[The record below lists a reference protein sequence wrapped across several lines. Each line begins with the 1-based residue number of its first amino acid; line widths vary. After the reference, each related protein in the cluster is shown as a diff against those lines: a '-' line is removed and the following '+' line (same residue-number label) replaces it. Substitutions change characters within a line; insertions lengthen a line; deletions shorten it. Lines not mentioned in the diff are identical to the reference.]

1 MILLLSLAATAA
13 LPPPMTAEQASRVRC
28 VAALAIVANDQ
39 ARGAPGGEDVPPLA
53 KRGAHFAGIVGASL
67 TKDKVRSRE
76 QVKATMTA
84 AVATFQ
90 KAKTLSPETVNQCIA
105 LMNRVD
111 PPAPPPSLTQ
121 CAATLSLAYE
131 DVAKRDAAS
140 NAAKDMAT
148 FAAVVTARAR
158 AELRDGGKTEA
169 EGDVILG
176 HAKDA
181 IAADAKAGRDTP
193 EIGTC
198 LDYARP

>member
-1 MILLLSLAATAA
+1 MILLFSIAAAA
-13 LPPPMTAEQASRVRC
+13 LPSPMTAEQASHVRC

-39 ARGAPGGEDVPPLA
+39 ARGAPGWEDVPPLA
-53 KRGAHFAGIVGASL
+53 KRGAHFAGIVGAAL
-67 TKDKVRSRE
+67 TKDKARSRE
-76 QVKATMTA
+76 QVKAAMTA

-90 KAKTLSPETVNQCIA
+90 KSKTLTPETVNQCIA

-111 PPAPPPSLTQ
+111 PLAPPPSLTQ

-169 EGDVILG
+169 EGDVVLG
-176 HAKDA
+176 RAKDA
-181 IAADAKAGRDTP
+181 IAADAKSGRDTP

-198 LDYARP
+198 LDYAKP